1 MDDPVVKG
9 CHFTGQWPEGRTW
22 ADIMNH
28 LQGQA
33 AFSLQLQI
41 YTSFV
46 LQEMCQVLSHPMKDT
61 PCSWLNSVG
70 LGPAEWAH
78 VNMFY

>member
-46 LQEMCQVLSHPMKDT
+46 LQEMCQVLSHPMEDT

-70 LGPAEWAH
+70 LGPTEWAH
-78 VNMFY
+78 VNMFC

>member
-1 MDDPVVKG
+1 MGGPVVKG

-22 ADIMNH
+22 ANMNH

-41 YTSFV
+41 YASFV
-46 LQEMCQVLSHPMKDT
+46 LQEMCRVLSHPMEDT
-61 PCSWLNSVG
+61 PCSWLNSVVKNSR
-70 LGPAEWAH
+70 GPETKK
-78 VNMFY
+78 